1 MNKQVLA
8 AALVAF
14 GLAASGSA
22 LAQETMSHDAMHAQ
36 DDMAMRATMLCRP
49 AHTGE
54 KATVMSGQSELV
66 CKQAAEMMHKPN
78 PGPDLSKSL
87 TADQVNAAWQQW
99 VRTMIL
105 VPTPGGG

>member
-1 MNKQVLA
+1 MNKQLIA

-14 GLAASGSA
+14 GLTASGQA
-22 LAQETMSHDAMHAQ
+22 LAQQPMTGAK
-36 DDMAMRATMLCRP
+36 DDMTMRATMLCRP

-54 KATVMSGQSELV
+54 KATMMAGSSEMV
-66 CKQAAEMMHKPN
+66 CKQVSDMTQKPN